1 MKIIDVSMSIDE
13 KMPVYKNKEEKKPKL
28 TVSSDFSTGSY
39 YESELCMNLHTGTH
53 IDMPLHMIPSGDSSD
68 KLELSRYITGCTV
81 LDLTHV
87 QGKISDMD
95 LKEKIFPPNT
105 FILLKTRN
113 SFSDSFDPEFIYL
126 DASGARYL
134 KERQA
139 IGVGIDAL
147 GIERAQPGHET
158 HKILLQN
165 GIAIIEGLRL
175 AEAAE
180 GMYSM
185 IALPLCINGVE
196 ALPARVILTDIEL
209 NR

>member
-1 MKIIDVSMSIDE
+1 MKIIDISMSIDE
-13 KMPVYKNKEEKKPKL
+13 KMPVYKNKEEKKPKI
-28 TVSSDFSTGSY
+28 TVSSDFSTGSC

-68 KLELSRYITGCTV
+68 RLDISRYITDCVV

-87 QGKISDMD
+87 QGKISDID
-95 LKEKIFPPNT
+95 LKQKKFPLNT
-105 FILLKTRN
+105 FILLKTKN

-126 DASGARYL
+126 DVSGAHYL

-139 IGVGIDAL
+139 TGVGIDAL

-158 HKILLQN
+158 HKVLLQN

-175 AEAAE
+175 AEVAE
-180 GMYSM
+180 GIYSM
-185 IALPLCINGVE
+185 IALPLRINGVE
-196 ALPARVILTDIEL
+196 ALPARVVLTDMEL
-209 NR
+209 NI